1 MISKLA
7 DLTDRLELSEKGKS
21 SQMLQNDLKQTNEE
35 LKKKLT
41 DYEQTLLQLQEKHDA
56 QINELM
62 ELNQDLLE
70 RLQSAKDN
78 KTYSSSQSDR
88 EEELKR

>member
-35 LKKKLT
+35 LKRKLT

>member
-35 LKKKLT
+35 LKRKLT

-62 ELNQDLLE
+62 ELN
-70 RLQSAKDN
+70 
-78 KTYSSSQSDR
+78 
-88 EEELKR
+88 